1 MGCLAHIRRHY
12 EVAKEVNKSQTEYVL
27 VKIQDL
33 YRIEQIAD
41 MQGISPEMRMSK
53 RQEQGSLNF

>member
-1 MGCLAHIRRHY
+1 MGCLAHIGRHY

-33 YRIEQIAD
+33 YRIEQMAD